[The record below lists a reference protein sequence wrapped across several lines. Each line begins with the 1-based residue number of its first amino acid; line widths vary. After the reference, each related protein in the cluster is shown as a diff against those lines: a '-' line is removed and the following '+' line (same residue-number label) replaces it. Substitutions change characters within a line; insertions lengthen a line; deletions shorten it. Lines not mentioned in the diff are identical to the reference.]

1 MLAAILLTLNKP
13 VLLLSRCASHW
24 PPVAYAVIDINSVD
38 SMITSIVPNWGPN
51 GASAATNPGKSAM
64 RKAQPFGLLT
74 AVT

>member
-38 SMITSIVPNWGPN
+38 SMITDLRSV
-51 GASAATNPGKSAM
+51 
-64 RKAQPFGLLT
+64 
-74 AVT
+74 